1 MTGDLHA
8 GMAALGQL
16 ANEAPGFINQVGRRH
31 TPRQVPLNS
40 GNWHQDPLLQHPQ
53 LEDFPF
59 DFRDWPSPFEETQDD
74 SYSGRASVPR
84 QTSATPANWHD
95 HDQSRVFSFDISEWI
110 VPSMLDEAQEEEHME
125 ARSNPDAASVPGLTS
140 GSSDEGGASP
150 SSPVEDGAPDKAR
163 LKILKQHDDDYTI
176 PQREIRPKNPHYPSR
191 ILLNHNLEYTSSPNL
206 VDNYREG
213 SSSGYTLS
221 SAARHV
227 SSSMR
232 SPTIPTQKPG
242 RGKRAGPLH
251 DRENV
256 AEVRE
261 RGACLRCRIKKTKC
275 STQYPCEH
283 CSSHVRKQWRDSMM
297 SEYDLCVRLEKGMAL
312 AFPPDFSP
320 AASKFG
326 GKSNPLRWFIYFDT
340 HATLP
345 EALDVCVQEVELGL
359 PAMSHQANSGR
370 SQRCY
375 VFLRDSVPSSQ
386 LIEEWAE
393 KQMLKESDSGF
404 LSALDL
410 FTYSCVRGGFHN
422 VPQIWKPRRLYY
434 RDANASQAY
443 PLPASIVCELRGM
456 ARAELHRLERDIW
469 TTFDKLS
476 SPGVMQAADQLPTW
490 VSIML
495 LMLTYKDMHTMERM
509 QNQSRSGSSHR
520 SGSNPGVYQSFGRP
534 VRELFMALVVM
545 CEAHFK
551 RGVPDDI
558 AVADPTNHASQRV
571 GSYWQQLPHESKMIA
586 NSLEQFLPSLN
597 REPSSLD
604 TYVKTLFAKMVKGH
618 SRGSKRRKTAS

>member
-1 MTGDLHA
+1 
-8 GMAALGQL
+8 MAALGQL

-40 GNWHQDPLLQHPQ
+40 GNWHQDPLPQHLQ
-53 LEDFPF
+53 LDDFPF
-59 DFRDWPSPFEETQDD
+59 DFRDWPSPFEEFQDD
-74 SYSGRASVPR
+74 HYGGRASVPR
-84 QTSATPANWHD
+84 QTSATPASWYD

-110 VPSMLDEAQEEEHME
+110 VPSMLDEAQEEHME
-125 ARSNPDAASVPGLTS
+125 GRSNPDAASVPGLTS

-150 SSPVEDGAPDKAR
+150 SSPVEDGATDKAR
-163 LKILKQHDDDYTI
+163 LKILKQQDDDYTI

-191 ILLNHNLEYTSSPNL
+191 ILLNHNPEYTPSPL
-206 VDNYREG
+206 ADNYRD
-213 SSSGYTLS
+213 SPSASYSLS
-221 SAARHV
+221 STAYQGP
-227 SSSMR
+227 SSIR
-232 SPTIPTQKPG
+232 SPVILTQKPG

-261 RGACLRCRIKKTKC
+261 RA
-275 STQYPCEH
+275 
-283 CSSHVRKQWRDSMM
+283 
-297 SEYDLCVRLEKGMAL
+297 
-312 AFPPDFSP
+312 P

-359 PAMSHQANSGR
+359 PAMGHQASSGR

-386 LIEEWAE
+386 RIEEWAE
-393 KQMLKESDSGF
+393 KQMLRESDSGF

-410 FTYSCVRGGFHN
+410 FTYSCVRGGFHK
-422 VPQIWKPRRLYY
+422 VPQYNLLHNVLRFRCMYQIWRPRRLYY
-434 RDANASQAY
+434 RDASASQPY
-443 PLPASIVCELRGM
+443 VLPASIVCELRGM

-469 TTFDKLS
+469 TIFDKLS

-490 VSIML
+490 VSMML
-495 LMLTYKDMHTMERM
+495 LMLTYKDMHSMEKT
-509 QNQSRSGSSHR
+509 QNHSRAGASHR
-520 SGSNPGVYQSFGRP
+520 GASNPGVYQPFGRS
-534 VRELFMALVVM
+534 VRELFMAIVVM

-558 AVADPTNHASQRV
+558 AVAGPANQGGQRV
-571 GSYWQQLPHESKMIA
+571 GSYWQQLSHESKMIA
-586 NSLEQFLPSLN
+586 NSLEQFLLSLN
-597 REPSSLD
+597 RESSSLD
-604 TYVKTLFAKMVKGH
+604 PFVKTLFAKMVKGS
-618 SRGSKRRKTAS
+618 SRQNKRRKTAS

>member
-1 MTGDLHA
+1 MAADAHFECVDSAVHCLTSQAMTGDLHA

-59 DFRDWPSPFEETQDD
+59 DFRDWPSPFEDIQDD
-74 SYSGRASVPR
+74 HCSARASVPR
-84 QTSATPANWHD
+84 QSSATPANWHD
-95 HDQSRVFSFDISEWI
+95 NDQSRVFSFDISEWI

-125 ARSNPDAASVPGLTS
+125 GRSNPDAASVPGLTS

-163 LKILKQHDDDYTI
+163 LNILKQHDDDYTI

-206 VDNYREG
+206 VDNYRE
-213 SSSGYTLS
+213 SSSSSYTLS
-221 SAARHV
+221 STAHQV
-227 SSSMR
+227 PSSIR
-232 SPTIPTQKPG
+232 SPTILTQKPG
-242 RGKRAGPLH
+242 RGKRAGPLQ

-256 AEVRE
+256 AEIRE
-261 RGACLRCRIKKTKC
+261 GG
-275 STQYPCEH
+275 
-283 CSSHVRKQWRDSMM
+283 V
-297 SEYDLCVRLEKGMAL
+297 L
-312 AFPPDFSP
+312 AMPYQENKAP

-359 PAMSHQANSGR
+359 PAMNHQASSGR

-393 KQMLKESDSGF
+393 KQMLKESDPGF

-422 VPQIWKPRRLYY
+422 VPQFNLLHNVLRFRCMYQIWRPRRLYY
-434 RDANASQAY
+434 RDANASPAY
-443 PLPASIVCELRGM
+443 VLPASIVCELRGM

-469 TTFDKLS
+469 TVFDKLS

-490 VSIML
+490 VSMML
-495 LMLTYKDMHTMERM
+495 LMLTYKDMHTMEK
-509 QNQSRSGSSHR
+509 RSGSSHR
-520 SGSNPGVYQSFGRP
+520 GANNLVVYQSFGRP
-534 VRELFMALVVM
+534 VRELFMAIVVM

-558 AVADPTNHASQRV
+558 VVADPANQGSQRV

-586 NSLEQFLPSLN
+586 NSLEQFCMLQKFCFLFLPALAYLILPACLLLHLLTDYCS
-597 REPSSLD
+597 
-604 TYVKTLFAKMVKGH
+604 TLPESGIEL
-618 SRGSKRRKTAS
+618 T